1 MSPSL
6 RLPDTPPPGPF
17 RPAFWRSPLRGPW
30 LTAALGSAL
39 LVLVSVVA
47 VTGFLSHVAYQPD
60 LAGNAIVDRGRDLP
74 WLSFDWP
81 AGPTFLYAVTQGLHV
96 NVGLV
101 AIPFLLAKL
110 WSVIPRLFAWPP
122 VATPAQ
128 AVERLSIALLV
139 SSAVFQFVT
148 GVMNIQYWY
157 AFGFNFVV
165 AHYYGAIVF
174 VASLALHVAIKMP
187 VIVRAYRERGVLK
200 PLRDDLA
207 RTRPEPGDEHGGLV
221 AVAPAAPTI
230 SRRGL
235 FAMVGAGSLALL
247 LGNVGE
253 TIGGP
258 LRRLSLFAPR
268 RQVIGSGPNDFQVN
282 KSAVAAGI
290 TEEMTGREYRLVLSA
305 GGREVQL
312 SRDELLAL
320 PQHTAR
326 LPIACV
332 EGWTTTQEWT
342 GVRLAE
348 LARLAGATG
357 RAGTVSAFVRS
368 LQPRGVLNKASLNA
382 RQLAA
387 GDALL
392 ALKVNGADLSPDHGF
407 PARVI
412 VPALPG
418 VHNTK
423 WVASIEFRTA

>member
-1 MSPSL
+1 MRPA
-6 RLPDTPPPGPF
+6 RILPDDPPPGPF
-17 RPAFWRSPLRGPW
+17 RAAFWRSPLRGPW
-30 LTAALGSAL
+30 LTAALGSVL
-39 LVLVSVVA
+39 LVLVTIVA
-47 VTGFLSHVAYQPD
+47 ATGFLSHAAYQPD
-60 LAGNAIVDRGRDLP
+60 LTGNAIVDPAADLP
-74 WLSFDWP
+74 LVFDWP
-81 AGPTFLYAVTQGLHV
+81 TAPTYLYALTQGLHV

-122 VATPAQ
+122 VASPAM
-128 AVERLSIALLV
+128 AIERLAIALLV
-139 SSAVFQFVT
+139 SSAVFEFVT

-174 VASLALHVAIKMP
+174 VASLALHVAVKMP
-187 VIVRAYRERGVLK
+187 VAMRAYRERGVLR

-207 RTRPEPGDEHGGLV
+207 ATRPEPPDPHGGLS
-221 AVAPAAPTI
+221 PAAPAEPTL

-235 FAMVGAGSLALL
+235 FALAGAGSLALL
-247 LGNVGE
+247 VGNVGE

-258 LRRLSLFAPR
+258 VRRLSPFAPR
-268 RQVIGSGPNDFQVN
+268 RQVLGSGPNDFHVN
-282 KSAVAAGI
+282 KTAPAARI
-290 TEEMTGREYRLVLSA
+290 TEEMIGPGYRLVLRGA
-305 GGREVQL
+305 GGREL
-312 SRDELLAL
+312 SLTREDLLAM

-348 LARLAGATG
+348 LARLAGVPAP
-357 RAGTVSAFVRS
+357 RSAFVRS
-368 LQPRGVLNKASLNA
+368 LQPAGVLSKASLNA
-382 RQLAA
+382 GQVSDP
-387 GDALL
+387 DALL
-392 ALKVNGADLSPDHGF
+392 ALRVNGADLSPDHGH
-407 PARVI
+407 PARII

-423 WVASIEFRTA
+423 WVASITFEA